1 MAELKPYKHGYYLW
15 LYVPN
20 LAAAV
25 IFLLCFAVATVL
37 HIYRLFK
44 TRTWFC
50 IPFAAGG
57 IFELY
62 GYGGRIGAHNNTASL
77 FSYAI
82 SNDGVLLAPALFA
95 ASIYM
100 TLGRVI
106 RAVRGERFSII
117 SLNWLT
123 KTFVL
128 GDILSF
134 VVQGSSIGLSV
145 TGHATGATAVVLIG
159 LFIQLIS
166 FGIFGL
172 TAVMFYR
179 RIMEAPTPQCHNAD
193 LPWKRTL
200 EMLFGVSALIIVRS
214 VYRVV
219 EYSVGSNGYLLQHEW
234 PMYVF
239 DTIPMLTVMTIFYIW
254 YPSRIQQPSSCEDQQ
269 TSRQHYSTQS
279 SLSSQHFNLRS
290 NVWYAPWQN
299 TSDQTIMSILDLSV
313 RIASL
318 IRWN

>member
-1 MAELKPYKHGYYLW
+1 MNEL
-15 LYVPN
+15 
-20 LAAAV
+20 LA
-25 IFLLCFAVATVL
+25 
-37 HIYRLFK
+37 
-44 TRTWFC
+44 
-50 IPFAAGG
+50 FAALHLSIVRPMQREYYHRHAMQLQTHAINDLKDSGCLNINPENCVPTFLFSSILG
-57 IFELY
+57 THMLCETLYFHRDDLSSFLAKFIQYASLHRGVRAIAVELY
-62 GYGGRIGAHNNTASL
+62 GYGGRVGAHNNTASL

-117 SLNWLT
+117 SLNWLI

-239 DTIPMLTVMTIFYIW
+239 DTIPMLTVMIIFYIW
-254 YPSRIQQPSSCEDQQ
+254 YPSRIQQPSSCEDQ
-269 TSRQHYSTQS
+269 RK
-279 SLSSQHFNLRS
+279 
-290 NVWYAPWQN
+290 
-299 TSDQTIMSILDLSV
+299 
-313 RIASL
+313 
-318 IRWN
+318 

>member
-1 MAELKPYKHGYYLW
+1 MAELKPYKHGDYLW

-57 IFELY
+57 GGIFELY
-62 GYGGRIGAHNNTASL
+62 GYGGRVGAHNNTASL

-239 DTIPMLTVMTIFYIW
+239 DTIPMLTVMIIFYIW
-254 YPSRIQQPSSCEDQQ
+254 YPSRIQQPSSCEDQ
-269 TSRQHYSTQS
+269 RK
-279 SLSSQHFNLRS
+279 
-290 NVWYAPWQN
+290 
-299 TSDQTIMSILDLSV
+299 
-313 RIASL
+313 
-318 IRWN
+318 